1 VLIPISFIPPVPF
14 LANFRDM
21 TTALLLLAAMLQ
33 AQATLLVTV
42 VSGAV
47 PVPQAEVSVGDVLVV
62 ADESGVAE
70 LTVAAGDVT
79 VVVSRFGFGVQSI
92 TVPVAAGAH
101 TRLLFILE
109 AESVREEE
117 LIVTATRSDRRIEE
131 VPIRVE
137 VVPSE
142 EVQEKIMM
150 TPGDISMLLAETN
163 GLRLQTTSP
172 SLGGASVRI
181 QGLRGRYTQTL
192 ADGLPLFG
200 STGSI
205 GLLQIPPM
213 DLGQVEVIKGVAS
226 ALYGA
231 SAVGGVVNLVSRRPQ
246 PDVTEREVLLNTTS
260 HGGTDAVLWLSAPL
274 NERWGA
280 TFVGGAHGQTRSD
293 LDSDG
298 WTDLPMYRRF
308 VARPRVFWE
317 NGRGGSLLVTA
328 GVMTERRRGGTEAG
342 AVLPDGQPFPEQVNT
357 DRFDGGLVGRW
368 LVAGDRLVSV
378 RGSATSQ
385 QHAHLFGPIAEPDR
399 HRTWFGE
406 TSISGTT
413 GGHTWVSGVA
423 LQQDAYRSRRVSRFD
438 YTFTVPGV
446 FIQDE
451 YDPVDWLSLSASAR
465 LDAHS
470 DYGTF
475 FSPRLSALVQWGG
488 PWQTRVSVGR
498 GFFAPTP
505 FTEETDAT
513 GLSRIAPLGDLVAER
528 AESGSLDVTWA
539 QEPLELT
546 VTLFYS
552 RVQDALQVVE
562 IDPVE
567 AGATGYAVRIINGS
581 GPTRTRGAEFV
592 ARANVEGLDVIVTYM
607 FLESTEADPLF
618 AGTPA
623 RRTAPLNP
631 RHAASLDILWET
643 GPARVGFEVF
653 YTGEQALDENP
664 YRTTS
669 RPYLLWGGLLDW
681 RLNERA
687 RLFVNVENISDIRQT
702 NYDRLTRPFRNH
714 DGQWTVDAW
723 APLEGRTLN
732 AGIRWE
738 L

>member
-1 VLIPISFIPPVPF
+1 
-14 LANFRDM
+14 M
-21 TTALLLLAAMLQ
+21 TVALLLLASMLQ
-33 AQATLLVTV
+33 AQVTLQVRV
-42 VSGAV
+42 VSDGV
-47 PVPQAEVSVGDVLVV
+47 PVPQAEVSVGTRLVV
-62 ADESGVAE
+62 TDDRGVAE
-70 LTVAAGDVT
+70 LAVDPGDVT
-79 VVVSRFGFGVQSI
+79 VVVTRFGFAAETVGVTVASGVQ
-92 TVPVAAGAH
+92 TRVAVE
-101 TRLLFILE
+101 LE

-117 LIVTATRSDRRIEE
+117 VFVTATRSDRRIED
-131 VPIRVE
+131 VPMRVE
-137 VVPSE
+137 VVPSD

-172 SLGGASVRI
+172 SLGGVSLRI

-205 GLLQIPPM
+205 GLMQIPPM

-260 HGGTDAVLWLSAPL
+260 HGGTDAVLWLSSPL

-280 TFVGGAHGQTRSD
+280 TFVGGAHGQSRSD
-293 LDSDG
+293 LDADG
-298 WTDLPMYRRF
+298 WTDLPTYRRF
-308 VARPRVFWE
+308 VARPRLFWE
-317 NGRGGSLLVTA
+317 NGRGGSLLLTA
-328 GVMTERRRGGTEAG
+328 GAMTERRRGGTEAG
-342 AVLPDGQPFPEQVNT
+342 AVLPDGHPFAEQLNT

-368 LVAGDRLVSV
+368 LVAGDRVVSV

-385 QHAHLFGPIAEPDR
+385 HHTHVFGPVDEPDR

-406 TSISGTT
+406 ASMTGTT
-413 GGHTWVSGVA
+413 RGHTWVGGVA
-423 LQQDAYRSRRVSRFD
+423 LQQDAYRSRQVPRFD

-446 FIQDE
+446 FIQDD

-465 LDAHS
+465 VDAHS

-475 FSPRLSALVQWGG
+475 FSPRVSGLLRWGG

-505 FTEETDAT
+505 FTEETEAT
-513 GLSRIAPLGDLVAER
+513 GLSAIAPLSDLIAER
-528 AESGSLDVTWA
+528 AESGSVDVTWA

-552 RVQDALQVVE
+552 RVQDALQVV
-562 IDPVE
+562 DVDDDV
-567 AGATGYAVRIINGS
+567 GGYAVRIINGA
-581 GPTRTRGAEFV
+581 GPTRTHGAEFV
-592 ARANVEGLDVIVTYM
+592 ARAHVEGLDVIVTYM
-607 FLESTEADPLF
+607 FLQSTESDPLL
-618 AGTPA
+618 AGTSA

-653 YTGEQALDENP
+653 YTGRQALDENP
-664 YRTTS
+664 YRS
-669 RPYLLWGGLLDW
+669 SGRPYVLWGGLLDW

-687 RLFVNVENISDIRQT
+687 RVFVNVENISDIRQT
-702 NYDRLTRPFRNH
+702 TYDPLPRPFRNG
-714 DGQWTVDAW
+714 DGRWTVDAW

-732 AGIRWE
+732 AGIRWT